1 VASEHALKSTTE
13 LVLQPFGV
21 FASDMQL
28 KRFDVFNSVAG
39 GLLVALR
46 RPTTREDFLGW
57 AAERRQEPDIV
68 ERFWDEMCARGYLV
82 HSGHDD
88 QPCQISFAEP
98 RDRRI
103 LKAVRGDFEI
113 TNRCNLRCS
122 YCYAEANTS
131 KSELSTEQ
139 WVDILDGMHRHGLR
153 AALFS
158 GGEPFL
164 HRGFMEILQW
174 SATRFV
180 IEINTNGTQI
190 TPAVAEDLSRI
201 PIKVVQVSLDSLT
214 EHYHDSVRGRGS
226 HAKALSGIRN
236 LVNSGVSVQIS
247 TVITQSNRAEL
258 PELAQLAD
266 QLGVAFKADSIVK
279 TGYALEI
286 PAAVWGSAFEV
297 RDRPRVASSSMAEQS
312 GFEPLCQSQ
321 MGYVAVSHQGVLK
334 PCNMRERFF
343 DATDGILIHAGAE
356 GWWNSF
362 YGETRLAQL
371 ATAASQRS
379 SAGVAEIGLGHRC
392 RLQDMVAA
400 GVAPRD

>member
-1 VASEHALKSTTE
+1 MASEYALRATTE
-13 LVLQPFGV
+13 LILQPFGV

-28 KRFDVFNSVAG
+28 RRYDVFNSVAG
-39 GLLVALR
+39 GLLLALR
-46 RPTTREDFLGW
+46 RPTTREGFLGW
-57 AAERRQEPDIV
+57 AAERGQAPDTV
-68 ERFWDEMCARGYLV
+68 ERFWDEMCARGFLA
-82 HSGHDD
+82 HAGHGD
-88 QPCQISFAEP
+88 QSCQISFAEP

-131 KSELSTEQ
+131 RSELSTEQ
-139 WVDILDGMHRHGLR
+139 WVDILEGMHRHGLR

-164 HRGFMEILQW
+164 HRGFMEIVQW
-174 SATRFV
+174 SADRFV
-180 IEINTNGTQI
+180 IEINTNGTRI
-190 TPAVAEDLSRI
+190 TPGVAEALSRI
-201 PIKVVQVSLDSLT
+201 PIKLVQVSLDSVA
-214 EHYHDSVRGRGS
+214 EHYHDSVRGQGS
-226 HAKALSGIRN
+226 HAKALVGIRN

-266 QLGVAFKADSIVK
+266 QLGVAFKADPVVK
-279 TGYALEI
+279 AGYALEI
-286 PAAVWGSAFEV
+286 SEEAWGSGFEL
-297 RDRPRVASSSMAEQS
+297 RDRLRVASSSIAEQS

-343 DATDGILIHAGAE
+343 DATDGILIHTGAE
-356 GWWNSF
+356 HWWNSF
-362 YGETRLAQL
+362 YGETRLAHL
-371 ATAASQRS
+371 ATAASQRG
-379 SAGVAEIGLGHRC
+379 SAGVADIGHGC
-392 RLQDMVAA
+392 RLQDVVAA